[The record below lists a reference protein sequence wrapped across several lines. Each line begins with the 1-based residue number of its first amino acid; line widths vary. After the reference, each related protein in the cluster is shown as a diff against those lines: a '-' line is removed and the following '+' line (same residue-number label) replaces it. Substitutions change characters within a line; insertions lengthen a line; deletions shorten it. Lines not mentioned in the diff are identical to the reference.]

1 MRLFY
6 LFILVFYFIFTIF
19 QNTLAIPSFA
29 RKYQISCQTCHAPF
43 PKLKPYGDEF
53 AGDGFVIKDKE
64 TPRAFV
70 ETGDQELL
78 LLKELP
84 FAIKLEGYATYNN
97 NNSELFD
104 FTSPYLLK
112 LLSGGEISKNISYY
126 FYFFVSERG
135 EVAGIEDAFVMFN
148 NLLGTDL
155 DFYVGQFQVSD
166 PLFKRE
172 LRLTFEDYLI
182 YKIKPGKSKL
192 NLAYDRGIMLTYG
205 LPLQMDLTIEILN
218 GNGINPANEDYNVF
232 DNDKYKNYFVRLS
245 QDIIEEI
252 RIGGFANTA
261 KEKLSSGNVDFIN
274 EIKMFGGDFT
284 LKYDK
289 YIELN
294 GQFIYRED
302 SQCDLNLNTRKTKGG
317 FAEIIFTPEG
327 DESKWYLSALYNHI
341 ESDLTELNYK
351 AASLHFGYL
360 LKRNIR
366 TIAEIKRNFEE
377 KYNQFS
383 LGIILAY

>member
-112 LLSGGEISKNISYY
+112 
-126 FYFFVSERG
+126 
-135 EVAGIEDAFVMFN
+135 
-148 NLLGTDL
+148 
-155 DFYVGQFQVSD
+155 
-166 PLFKRE
+166 
-172 LRLTFEDYLI
+172 
-182 YKIKPGKSKL
+182 
-192 NLAYDRGIMLTYG
+192 
-205 LPLQMDLTIEILN
+205 
-218 GNGINPANEDYNVF
+218 
-232 DNDKYKNYFVRLS
+232 
-245 QDIIEEI
+245 
-252 RIGGFANTA
+252 
-261 KEKLSSGNVDFIN
+261 
-274 EIKMFGGDFT
+274 
-284 LKYDK
+284 
-289 YIELN
+289 
-294 GQFIYRED
+294 
-302 SQCDLNLNTRKTKGG
+302 
-317 FAEIIFTPEG
+317 
-327 DESKWYLSALYNHI
+327 
-341 ESDLTELNYK
+341 
-351 AASLHFGYL
+351 
-360 LKRNIR
+360 
-366 TIAEIKRNFEE
+366 
-377 KYNQFS
+377 
-383 LGIILAY
+383 